1 LEGAL
6 PGATRCHRSHAFKNF
21 QCCRVTQSHSVRLGG
36 GHKNGH
42 NPRAASSCP
51 VIKKFKF
58 QNFLFNG
65 VLMVKR
71 LNPVV
76 LAILFL
82 TSGISFAAEK
92 CDLLENAPPD
102 RLVSYLDGM
111 VRGTVRGRE
120 MVECIV
126 FAIKKLGNQRYE
138 PGIPAVTRFLDFH
151 WPLSLEERLKRQRL
165 YYVAEQR
172 RAESY
177 PASTALVEIGVKSLP
192 NVLETIKADSTLPIA
207 REMAVVVVMQI
218 YRSEPQNGVALLK
231 KEADQEKDAR
241 IKRYFDFAIYKAQEW
256 HNVKWR
262 PRPSK
267 GPQST
272 HSLLFLMA
280 SAKTEMCQGVHLV
293 RPEKPPKVPF

>member
-1 LEGAL
+1 
-6 PGATRCHRSHAFKNF
+6 
-21 QCCRVTQSHSVRLGG
+21 
-36 GHKNGH
+36 
-42 NPRAASSCP
+42 
-51 VIKKFKF
+51 
-58 QNFLFNG
+58 
-65 VLMVKR
+65 MVKR

-92 CDLLENAPPD
+92 CDLLENASLD

-138 PGIPAVTRFLDFH
+138 PGISAVTRFLDFH
-151 WPLSLEERLKRQRL
+151 WLLSLEERLKRQRL

-207 REMAVVVVMQI
+207 REMAVAVVMQI
-218 YRSEPQNGVALLK
+218 
-231 KEADQEKDAR
+231 
-241 IKRYFDFAIYKAQEW
+241 
-256 HNVKWR
+256 
-262 PRPSK
+262 
-267 GPQST
+267 
-272 HSLLFLMA
+272 
-280 SAKTEMCQGVHLV
+280 
-293 RPEKPPKVPF
+293 